1 MSVLKD
7 AINAMK
13 EVVLL
18 SDKVERAGKTL
29 SELSKELREHDR
41 RLLVIETTIDIARHQ
56 QKHTQE
62 HRQQHRQQHSQ
73 DRIEKE

>member
-1 MSVLKD
+1 MSVVKD

-18 SDKVERAGKTL
+18 SDKVERAGSTL

-41 RLLVIETTIDIARHQ
+41 RLLVIETTIDIA
-56 QKHTQE
+56 KH
-62 HRQQHRQQHSQ
+62 RRRPIGK
-73 DRIEKE
+73 D

>member
-1 MSVLKD
+1 MSVIKD

-18 SDKVERAGKTL
+18 SDKVERAGSTL

-41 RLLVIETTIDIARHQ
+41 RLLVIETTIDIAKHQ
-56 QKHTQE
+56 RK
-62 HRQQHRQQHSQ
+62 
-73 DRIEKE
+73 RINKD

>member
-1 MSVLKD
+1 VVKE

-18 SDKVERAGKTL
+18 SDKVERAGSTL

-41 RLLVIETTIDIARHQ
+41 RLLVIETTIDIAKHQ
-56 QKHTQE
+56 RK
-62 HRQQHRQQHSQ
+62 
-73 DRIEKE
+73 RIEKD

>member
-1 MSVLKD
+1 VVKD

-18 SDKVERAGKTL
+18 SDKVERAGSTL

-41 RLLVIETTIDIARHQ
+41 RLLVIETTIDIAKHQ
-56 QKHTQE
+56 RK
-62 HRQQHRQQHSQ
+62 
-73 DRIEKE
+73 RIEKD

>member
-1 MSVLKD
+1 LSVVKD

-18 SDKVERAGKTL
+18 SDKVERAGSTL

-41 RLLVIETTIDIARHQ
+41 RLLVIETTIDIAKHQ
-56 QKHTQE
+56 RK
-62 HRQQHRQQHSQ
+62 
-73 DRIEKE
+73 RIEKD

>member
-1 MSVLKD
+1 MSVIKD

-18 SDKVERAGKTL
+18 SDKVERAGSTL

-41 RLLVIETTIDIARHQ
+41 RLLVIETTIDIAKHQ
-56 QKHTQE
+56 RK
-62 HRQQHRQQHSQ
+62 
-73 DRIEKE
+73 RIN

>member
-1 MSVLKD
+1 MSVIKD

-18 SDKVERAGKTL
+18 SDKVERAGSTL

-41 RLLVIETTIDIARHQ
+41 RLLVIETMIDIAKHQ
-56 QKHTQE
+56 RK
-62 HRQQHRQQHSQ
+62 
-73 DRIEKE
+73 RINKD

>member
-1 MSVLKD
+1 MVKD

-18 SDKVERAGKTL
+18 SDKVERAGSTL

-41 RLLVIETTIDIARHQ
+41 RLLVIETTIDIAKHQ
-56 QKHTQE
+56 RK
-62 HRQQHRQQHSQ
+62 
-73 DRIEKE
+73 RIEKD

>member
-1 MSVLKD
+1 MSVIKD

-18 SDKVERAGKTL
+18 SDKVERAGSTL

-41 RLLVIETTIDIARHQ
+41 RLLVIESTIDIAKHQ
-56 QKHTQE
+56 RK
-62 HRQQHRQQHSQ
+62 
-73 DRIEKE
+73 RINKD

>member
-1 MSVLKD
+1 MSVVKD

-18 SDKVERAGKTL
+18 SDKVERAGNTL

-41 RLLVIETTIDIARHQ
+41 RLLVIETTIDIA
-56 QKHTQE
+56 K
-62 HRQQHRQQHSQ
+62 HRQRQIGN
-73 DRIEKE
+73 D